1 MKIENIAVLSVKHC
15 DTYYDSFENAADAS
29 ERFVRSASLL
39 PAGVCL
45 GLQIDA
51 DRQVF
56 AFSGPGAEVA
66 PEDFHWM
73 FEPCASAEAAPRD
86 SLEDVRAKGRK
97 VYALQRTSS
106 NFESSGDRRY
116 CGELLDAL
124 GEAGAILRM
133 TLDTAGR
140 VLISL
145 PGEMTLRMRTLLA
158 LAFADTSAVEITESD
173 CVEACPAGYLAE
185 IMTGLLGALMPEQ
198 PEQEMEGLEDDPE
211 EPFLDDAEM
220 EDSEEESSAAEIKD
234 GTPLCELDLSVRSY
248 NCLKRAGID
257 TVGDLRKLSA
267 DDLCRIRNLGRKS
280 TEEIT
285 RKLAELGSPLAPAQ
299 LPVANYAGMLEELI
313 GLEAVKEQV
322 RKITALAKLKQDMA
336 ALGRGAAPVVLN
348 MEFVGNP
355 GTAKTTVARI
365 LAGVFHQIGLLE
377 SGDLVEVGRAD
388 LVGRYVG
395 HTADQ
400 VKNVF
405 RRAKGK
411 LLLIDEA
418 YSLVENS
425 AGQFGDEAINTIVQE
440 MENHRE
446 DTIVIFAGYPDK
458 MDALFAKNPGLRSRV
473 PFQIRFAD
481 YSAREM
487 VQIAD
492 LEAKRRGFAVCPQ
505 ARETV
510 AAICGQAALNPEL
523 GNGRFCRN
531 LVESAIL
538 SYASRVYGGDDT
550 PAEQDF
556 TLTTE
561 DFTAPEVLR
570 ETKPAARIGFAA

>member
-1 MKIENIAVLSVKHC
+1 MDC
-15 DTYYDSFENAADAS
+15 
-29 ERFVRSASLL
+29 SA
-39 PAGVCL
+39 
-45 GLQIDA
+45 
-51 DRQVF
+51 
-56 AFSGPGAEVA
+56 
-66 PEDFHWM
+66 
-73 FEPCASAEAAPRD
+73 
-86 SLEDVRAKGRK
+86 K
-97 VYALQRTSS
+97 
-106 NFESSGDRRY
+106 
-116 CGELLDAL
+116 
-124 GEAGAILRM
+124 
-133 TLDTAGR
+133 
-140 VLISL
+140 
-145 PGEMTLRMRTLLA
+145 
-158 LAFADTSAVEITESD
+158 
-173 CVEACPAGYLAE
+173 
-185 IMTGLLGALMPEQ
+185 
-198 PEQEMEGLEDDPE
+198 
-211 EPFLDDAEM
+211 
-220 EDSEEESSAAEIKD
+220 
-234 GTPLCELDLSVRSY
+234 
-248 NCLKRAGID
+248 
-257 TVGDLRKLSA
+257 
-267 DDLCRIRNLGRKS
+267 
-280 TEEIT
+280 
-285 RKLAELGSPLAPAQ
+285 
-299 LPVANYAGMLEELI
+299 LEELI
-313 GLEAVKEQV
+313 GLKGVKEQI
-322 RKITALAKLKQDMA
+322 RKITALAKMRQDMA
-336 ALGRGAAPVVLN
+336 ALGKNSLPIVLN

-440 MENHRE
+440 MENNRE
-446 DTIVIFAGYPDK
+446 DTIVIFAGYPNK

-481 YSAREM
+481 YSACEM

-492 LEAKRRGFAVCPQ
+492 LEAKRRGFAICPK

-538 SYASRVYGGDDT
+538 SYASRVYGSEDT
-550 PAEQDF
+550 PAEKDF
-556 TLTTE
+556 MLTAE

-570 ETKPAARIGFAA
+570 GTKPAARIGFAA

>member
-1 MKIENIAVLSVKHC
+1 MKLENIAVLSVKHC
-15 DTYYDSFENAADAS
+15 DTYYDSYENAADAS
-29 ERFVRSASLL
+29 GRFVRSTSLL

-45 GLQIDA
+45 GWQINA
-51 DRQVF
+51 DRHAV
-56 AFSGPGAEVA
+56 AFSGPGAKVTR
-66 PEDFHWM
+66 EDFDWI
-73 FEPCASAEAAPRD
+73 FEPCASAEAVPQD
-86 SLEDVRAKGRK
+86 SLEDVWAQGRK
-97 VYALQRTSS
+97 VYALQCTSG
-106 NFESSGDRRY
+106 NFENGDDRRY
-116 CGELLDAL
+116 CKELLDAL

-133 TLDTAGR
+133 TLGTAGR
-140 VLISL
+140 ILISL
-145 PGEMTLRMRTLLA
+145 PGEMTLRMRALLS
-158 LAFADTSAVEITESD
+158 LAFAGTAAVEVAKLANIET
-173 CVEACPAGYLAE
+173 CPAEYLAE
-185 IMTGLLGALMPEQ
+185 IMTGLLGALMLEQ
-198 PEQEMEGLEDDPE
+198 PEQEIEEFEEGPE
-211 EPFLDDAEM
+211 EAFIDDGVM
-220 EDSEEESSAAEIKD
+220 EESSTEGFKD
-234 GTPLCELDLSVRSY
+234 STPLCELDLSVRSY
-248 NCLKRAGID
+248 NCLMRAGID
-257 TVGDLRKLSA
+257 TAGKLRKLSA
-267 DDLCRIRNLGRKS
+267 DDLYRIRNLGRKS
-280 TEEIT
+280 IEEIT
-285 RKLAELGSPLAPAQ
+285 RKLEELGSPLAPQ
-299 LPVANYAGMLEELI
+299 LPAANYAGMLEELI
-313 GLEAVKEQV
+313 GLEAVKEQIK
-322 RKITALAKLKQDMA
+322 KITALAKLKQDMA
-336 ALGRGAAPVVLN
+336 ALGKEAAPVVLN

-377 SGDLVEVGRAD
+377 SGDLVEAGRAD

-492 LEAKRRGFAVCPQ
+492 LEAQRRGFSICPQ
-505 ARETV
+505 AREKV
-510 AAICGQAALNPEL
+510 AVICGLAIQNPEM

-538 SYASRVYGGDDT
+538 SYASRVYGTDDSL
-550 PAEQDF
+550 AEKNF
-556 TLTTE
+556 VLTAE

-570 ETKPAARIGFAA
+570 GTKQAARIGFAA